1 MDITYIDTHAHIYAE
16 EFEKDTTEVL
26 EKARTSGLK
35 KLFMPNV
42 DSQSI
47 DRMLEMEHKYPD
59 LCVPMMG
66 LHPCYVKKDFEK
78 DLYEVEA
85 WLNRR
90 KFAAVG
96 EIGIDLYWDT
106 THKDWQEEAF
116 AIQVQLAA
124 KHNLPIAIHCRNSY
138 RETMDLLLKVKSDHQ
153 TGVFHC
159 FTGER
164 KDIDEIKEI
173 GFYIGIGGVITFKN
187 SGLDKV
193 MESAELTNVV
203 LESDAPYLAPVP
215 YRGKRNEP
223 GYISLVIKKL
233 AEVKKCSEEE
243 VARVT
248 SENANKLFGNVHS

>member
-1 MDITYIDTHAHIYAE
+1 MDFTYIDTHAHIYAE
-16 EFEKDTTEVL
+16 EFEKDTTDVL

-78 DLYEVEA
+78 DLYEIEA
-85 WLNRR
+85 WLTRR

-124 KHNLPIAIHCRNSY
+124 KHHLPIAIHCRNSY

-203 LESDAPYLAPVP
+203 LETDAPYLAPVP

-223 GYISLVIKKL
+223 GYIPLVIKKL

-243 VARVT
+243 VARIS
-248 SENANKLFGNVHS
+248 SENAEKLFGNVRS

>member
-1 MDITYIDTHAHIYAE
+1 MDFTYIDTHAHIYAE
-16 EFEKDTTEVL
+16 EFEKDTTDVL
-26 EKARTSGLK
+26 ENARSSGLK

-42 DSQSI
+42 DLLSI

-59 LCVPMMG
+59 LCLPMMG

-78 DLYEVEA
+78 DLYEIEA

-116 AIQVQLAA
+116 TIQIKLAA
-124 KHNLPIAIHCRNSY
+124 EHNLPIAIHCRNSY
-138 RETMDLLLKVKSDHQ
+138 RETMDLLLKVKSDNQ

-159 FTGER
+159 FTGDQ

-193 MESAELTNVV
+193 METADLSNVV
-203 LESDAPYLAPVP
+203 LETDAPYLAPVP

-223 GYISLVIKKL
+223 GYIPLVIKKL
-233 AEVKKCSEEE
+233 AEVKRCSEEE
-243 VARVT
+243 VAKIT
-248 SENANKLFGNVHS
+248 SENAEKLFGNV